1 MKKRCEKA
9 QKWCEIGGIEEFSLE
24 NQLKHIFSCIQS
36 FFFIEDSEIED
47 HRTDFGQKIED
58 QINVRNRKNRGQ

>member
-24 NQLKHIFSCIQS
+24 NQLIFMYTV